1 MIDYIGETKINYR
14 KTNTTI
20 RRASDIFKEIE
31 EFKDKV
37 QEHFITIYL
46 NGANEIIESRV
57 ITIGTLN
64 QSLVHPREVFSPA
77 IEKRAAS
84 IIIAHNHPSGILKPS
99 KEDLQVTKRLRES
112 GKILGIEV
120 LDHIIFGD
128 TGFYSFK
135 DENLL

>member
-14 KTNTTI
+14 KTNTKI
-20 RRASDIFKEIE
+20 SKASDVFKEIE

-77 IEKRAAS
+77 IEKR
-84 IIIAHNHPSGILKPS
+84 
-99 KEDLQVTKRLRES
+99 ELQV
-112 GKILGIEV
+112 
-120 LDHIIFGD
+120 
-128 TGFYSFK
+128 
-135 DENLL
+135 LL